1 MQYLKLIRIMLIKEG
16 VHYNRLFKVFKRIK
30 GWAGK
35 LISWPILFLTI
46 TFFHYCFASMHFLFE
61 TFLFL
66 FKRGQYEENMK
77 NLYKSVA

>member
-1 MQYLKLIRIMLIKEG
+1 MLIKEG
-16 VHYNRLFKVFKRIK
+16 IHYSRLFKLYNRIK

-35 LISWPILFLTI
+35 LISYPIIFLTI

-61 TFLFL
+61 TFLYI
-66 FKRGQYEENMK
+66 FKGKQFDENMK